1 MTGAKINA
9 IIVDKTGE
17 ESERLHALLE
27 TSGSSVTLEH
37 AGDLESAIKKIIG
50 ERVDVVLLDLELEDS
65 QGLTTLARFL
75 ECAGYLPVIV
85 LLEPEQEKI
94 AEAVLQSG
102 AQDCLIK
109 GRFDEDQLKRSIR
122 YSIDRKQTG
131 DKLLRLNKHVREA
144 NRALERSIAKANQLT
159 KDAEAA
165 DAEKHRF
172 LTKLSHEIHTPING
186 IVPMIG
192 MLLESDLDWEQRELA
207 QMVSAS
213 ADALV
218 LTIRDRLDVSR
229 LLEGG
234 LELEEVSFD
243 LRTTL
248 EEMNNLL
255 ALNAQDKGL
264 EYVCLI
270 EREVPTYLKGDP
282 GRLRQILLTLVGNAV
297 KQADTGEVVLKVTL
311 DGEDDAKA
319 SVRFT
324 VRGTCA
330 NDDPDRADG
339 LFDAKESVDQGG
351 VVELRSDR
359 SELVAARQLADLMGG
374 EIEVERGAGDGSR
387 DGRGDSCS
395 FTAVFKKQS
404 LDQVTA
410 DEIAEI
416 LDGTRVLVVDN
427 SAMVRRA
434 CATLLST
441 WNCYCYEAK
450 DAADAVEALR
460 AGVDERESFS
470 AVLIDADLSGISGV
484 ELGKLIL
491 NDSKISRTELIMMTG
506 YLKRGETSELKKLGF
521 SACLVKPLRRRPL
534 YDSLVMVL
542 GCQSDVEGA
551 TERAVM
557 TDHFRGAME
566 KLKLRIL
573 LVEDNMVNQK
583 VALKLLSKLGYQADL
598 VENGLEAVR
607 ALITTDYDLVL
618 MDILMPRMDGME
630 ATRIIRDSTS
640 AVRNHD
646 IPVIAMTAHAVRGAR
661 ERCLEVGMNE
671 YVPKPIDPELLA
683 AAIEKW
689 RYPSVR

>member
-9 IIVDKTGE
+9 IVVDRTADE
-17 ESERLHALLE
+17 TERLRALFE
-27 TSGSSVTLEH
+27 TSGPSVSLEH
-37 AGDLESAIKKIIG
+37 APNLESAIKKIIG
-50 ERVDVVLLDLELEDS
+50 KRVDVVLLDLELEDS

-75 ECAGYLPVIV
+75 ECAGYLPAVV
-85 LLEPEQEKI
+85 MLEPEQEKI
-94 AEAVLQSG
+94 AEAALQSG
-102 AQDCLIK
+102 AQDYLVR
-109 GRFDEDQLKRSIR
+109 GRFDEDQLMRSIR
-122 YSIDRKQTG
+122 YSIDRKQAG

-144 NRALERSIAKANQLT
+144 NRALERSIAKSNQLV

-192 MLLESDLDWEQRELA
+192 MLLESELDWEQRELA

-218 LTIRDRLDVSR
+218 LTIRDRLDVTR
-229 LLEGG
+229 LIEGG

-243 LRTTL
+243 LRTML

-282 GRLRQILLTLVGNAV
+282 GRLRQILLALVGNAV
-297 KQADTGEVVLKVTL
+297 KLADAGEVVLNVTL

-324 VRGTCA
+324 VRGSCA
-330 NDDPDRADG
+330 NDEPDGASD
-339 LFDAKESVDQGG
+339 LFDANDPVDQGDI
-351 VVELRSDR
+351 VELRSDR
-359 SELVAARQLADLMGG
+359 SELIAARQLADLMGG
-374 EIEVERGAGDGSR
+374 EIEVKRETGS
-387 DGRGDSCS
+387 GDSCS
-395 FTAVFKKQS
+395 LTAVFKKQS
-404 LDQVTA
+404 LDQVPA
-410 DEIAEI
+410 EEIAEI

-441 WNCYCYEAK
+441 WNCHCYEAK

-460 AGVDERESFS
+460 AGVDEREPFS
-470 AVLIDADLSGISGV
+470 AVLIDTDLSGISGV

-506 YLKRGETSELKKLGF
+506 YLKRGETSELKKMGF
-521 SACLVKPLRRRPL
+521 SACLVKPLRRKPL

-583 VALKLLSKLGYQADL
+583 VALKLLSKLGYQAEL

-618 MDILMPRMDGME
+618 MDILMPQMDGME
-630 ATRIIRDSTS
+630 ATRIIRDPTS

-689 RYPSVR
+689 RYPSMR